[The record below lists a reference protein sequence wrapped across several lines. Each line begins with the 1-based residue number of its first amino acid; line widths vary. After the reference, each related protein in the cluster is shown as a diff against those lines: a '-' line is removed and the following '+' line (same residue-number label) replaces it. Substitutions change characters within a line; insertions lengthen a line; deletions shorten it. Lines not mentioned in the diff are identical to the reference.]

1 MNRKLRDIDLEA
13 NRQAIE
19 QIRGELATVGEISEW
34 IGSLPP
40 VETVQSMFSTEI
52 VQLYSHVDHDS
63 NHQSIL

>member
-52 VQLYSHVDHDS
+52 VQL
-63 NHQSIL
+63 LAR